1 MSLDANKAL
10 VRRYFEELANAGRC
24 DVAVELLTP
33 EAVISVQQLITML
46 HTAFPD
52 FRVTIEDQI
61 AEGDKVV
68 TRFTARGT
76 HQGVWH
82 SPLGPIEPTGK
93 QFDHEGIRI
102 FRIANG
108 QLVETWGGADTLR
121 QLQQL
126 GIVPITL

>member
-10 VRRYFEELANAGRC
+10 ARRYFEELANERRLHIA
-24 DVAVELLTP
+24 AEILTP
-33 EAVISVQQLITML
+33 EAVVPVQQLLTML
-46 HTAFPD
+46 STAFPD
-52 FRVTIEDQI
+52 FYVTIEDQL

-76 HQGVWH
+76 HRGVWH

-93 QFDHEGIRI
+93 QFEHEGIRI

-108 QLVETWGGADTLR
+108 RLVETWGGADTLR